1 MSEVTLT
8 AEAGRETGSGPSR
21 RLREE
26 DRVPAVVYGGGQPAT
41 TITIDRADLRRAMTT
56 EAGRNA
62 IVSLQINGGETCTA
76 LVREIQRHPVRRTVL
91 HVDFLK
97 VDMSKPVDIE
107 VPIILTGEAK
117 AVTTNGGITEQRINT
132 VRLRVSPSAIPVA
145 VEVDIT
151 DMALD
156 RSILVQDLVLPEG
169 AITLSKPRQAV
180 VTAELTRAALTAAR
194 GGGEDEAEAAEG

>member
-8 AEAGRETGSGPSR
+8 AEAGRETGSAPSR

-26 DRVPAVVYGGGQPAT
+26 DRVPAVVYGSGQPAT
-41 TITIDRADLRRAMTT
+41 IITIDRADLRRAMTT

-62 IVSLQINGGETCTA
+62 IVNLQVTGGETCTA
-76 LVREIQRHPVRRTVL
+76 IVREVQRHPVRRTVL

-194 GGGEDEAEAAEG
+194 GGGEDEAAAEG